1 MGKRKLLL
9 GLVLLLLGAGAAAL
23 LLRPS
28 APDPMGSVGLIT
40 QPTALYSV
48 YLDFEENAWTQE
60 DRQFQA
66 GQLSLALDWL
76 REKGKEYGADLAIT
90 TQQEDPALARQASYD
105 GPIGDGESPLVSEF
119 DRWAQEVCRQLGEES
134 DQERVGVLFF
144 LPATGQSYTVVYKPE
159 YGNDYYYEYS
169 VIFQYRPCELE
180 KQWPGPA
187 VLAHEIL
194 HLFGA
199 VDLYLG
205 QQSLSQEL
213 AEQVTQRYPDEIMYT
228 VYQEGKA
235 VSLEE
240 IPQQLSPFTAYR
252 VGLTR
257 DLEDLSDLEGLTAEP
272 PGVWE
277 PVSQP

>member
-1 MGKRKLLL
+1 MEKRKLLL
-9 GLVLLLLGAGAAAL
+9 GLVLLLLGAGAAVI

-28 APDPMGSVGLIT
+28 APDPMGSVGLLT

-48 YLDFEENAWTQE
+48 YLDFEDNAWTQE

-76 REKGKEYGADLAIT
+76 REKGKDYGAELALT
-90 TQQEDPALARQASYD
+90 AQQEEPSLARQASYD
-105 GPIGDGESPLVSEF
+105 GPIGDGKAPLVSEF
-119 DRWAQEVCRQLGEES
+119 DRWAQEVCRQLGGKS

-159 YGNDYYYEYS
+159 YKENYYYEYS
-169 VIFQYRPCELE
+169 VIFQYRPHQLE
-180 KQWPGPA
+180 NQWAGPA

-199 VDLYLG
+199 VDLYPG
-205 QQSLSQEL
+205 QQSLPQEL
-213 AEQVTQRYPDEIMYT
+213 AEQVIQRYPDEIMYT
-228 VYQEGKA
+228 VYQEGKT

-277 PVSQP
+277 PVSRP

>member
-9 GLVLLLLGAGAAAL
+9 GLVLLLLGAGAAVL

-76 REKGKEYGADLAIT
+76 REKGKEYGADLNLT
-90 TQQEDPALARQASYD
+90 TQQEDPALACQAYYD

-119 DRWAQEVCRQLGEES
+119 DRWAQEVCRQLSEES
-134 DQERVGVLFF
+134 DQKRVGVLFF
-144 LPATGQSYTVVYKPE
+144 LPVTGQSYTVVYKPE

-169 VIFQYRPCELE
+169 VIFQHRPHTLE
-180 KQWPGPA
+180 NQWPGPA

-199 VDLYLG
+199 VDLYPG

-213 AEQVTQRYPDEIMYT
+213 AEQVTQRYPHEIMYT

>member
-1 MGKRKLLL
+1 M
-9 GLVLLLLGAGAAAL
+9 

-60 DRQFQA
+60 DREFQA

-76 REKGKEYGADLAIT
+76 REQGKEYGADLNLT
-90 TQQEDPALARQASYD
+90 TQQEDPALACQASYN
-105 GPIGDGESPLVSEF
+105 GPIGDGESPLISEF
-119 DRWAQEVCRQLGEES
+119 DRWAQEVCRQLSEKS

-169 VIFQYRPCELE
+169 VIFQYRPHTLE
-180 KQWPGPA
+180 NQWPGPA

-199 VDLYLG
+199 VDLYPG

-228 VYQEGKA
+228 VYQEGKT

-240 IPQQLSPFTAYR
+240 ITQQLSPFTAYR

>member
-9 GLVLLLLGAGAAAL
+9 GLVLLLLGAGAAA

-119 DRWAQEVCRQLGEES
+119 DQWAQEVCRQLSEES

-169 VIFQYRPCELE
+169 VIFQHRPHTLE
-180 KQWPGPA
+180 NQWPGPA

-199 VDLYLG
+199 VDLYPG

-228 VYQEGKA
+228 VYQKGKA

-240 IPQQLSPFTAYR
+240 ITQQLSPFTAYR